1 MKFPR
6 HLRKPGKWNAAS
18 FRPPKPTQSPAKRV
32 WVGKEE
38 GRSGYGIS
46 PAPSE
51 TGEMECS
58 EFLLTFYP
66 HSAVSMGMTCFLRL
80 ITLGRKNW
88 LSLGCTL
95 KAC

>member
-1 MKFPR
+1 MTERFVPS
-6 HLRKPGKWNAAS
+6 AALK
-18 FRPPKPTQSPAKRV
+18 RMLQS
-32 WVGKEE
+32 GKEE
-38 GRSGYGIS
+38 GRSGYEIS
-46 PAPSE
+46 PAPTE